1 MTTILWIILAE
12 IVLIVLWVIFAF
24 NRLVTL
30 RNRGREAWS
39 DIEVQLKRRY
49 YLIPNL
55 VETVKGYARHEQ
67 TAFEKVIQARS
78 AALQGSA
85 SHHEQAAKENM
96 LSGALKSIFAL
107 AEAYPDLKANAN
119 FLELQRELSDTENKI
134 QAARRFF
141 NSNVLGLNNATE
153 VFPSNMI
160 ANIAITAGLP
170 KPRIYIVDS
179 PQPNAF
185 ATGRDAEHA
194 VVAVTSGIL
203 KIMNRT
209 ELEGVLAHEM
219 SHIGNRDML
228 VSTVVVVLVGVVQ
241 LLADMFLRSLRWGSG
256 DRDRQVHPVFLL
268 LGVALALL
276 APVAGILIQ
285 LAVSRKREFLA
296 DASGVLL
303 TRYPDGLASALE
315 KLGRDNT
322 PMRQANHAPAHWW
335 LADPYQGK
343 KKPFSWFANFFMP
356 PPPIEERIKRLRDMS
371 V

>member
-1 MTTILWIILAE
+1 MATIWTHRDSNIRKTWLLITIFLVIITT
-12 IVLIVLWVIFAF
+12 VGWVFSRIYSNPAIFAF
-24 NRLVTL
+24 AFVLSILMSVFSY
-30 RNRGREAWS
+30 WFS
-39 DIEVQLKRRY
+39 DKI
-49 YLIPNL
+49 
-55 VETVKGYARHEQ
+55 
-67 TAFEKVIQARS
+67 VI
-78 AALQGSA
+78 AATG
-85 SHHEQAAKENM
+85 AKEFPE
-96 LSGALKSIFAL
+96 SQA
-107 AEAYPDLKANAN
+107 P
-119 FLELQRELSDTENKI
+119 ELHNIIE
-134 QAARRFF
+134 
-141 NSNVLGLNNATE
+141 
-153 VFPSNMI
+153 
-160 ANIAITAGLP
+160 NIAITAGLP
-170 KPRIYIVDS
+170 KPRVYLVDS

-228 VSTVVVVLVGVVQ
+228 VSTVVVILVGVVQ

-268 LGVALALL
+268 IGIVLALL

-322 PMRQANHAPAHWW
+322 PMRQANHATAHLW
-335 LADPYQGK
+335 LDDPYQGK
-343 KKPFSWFANFFMP
+343 KKTVSWFAKLFMTH
-356 PPPIEERIKRLRDMS
+356 PPIEERIRRLREMAL
-371 V
+371 